1 MSKLATGPP
10 SSHEGGGGGGGGG
23 GDSRSNMLGSG
34 NGPILKDTFSRKSCP

>member
-1 MSKLATGPP
+1 MLKLVTGPP

-23 GDSRSNMLGSG
+23 DSSSKMLGSG